1 VRFGLLVTGM
11 TYRHPSV
18 FAAEAMTIDHASGGR
33 LELSYGAAWF
43 EGEHQQLGIP
53 FPALKDRVDAFE
65 EAVQIV
71 RGLLTTDDFTFE
83 GRHFSVEHATLN
95 PKPVQ
100 QPHPPIWIG
109 ASGEHRMMPIAARY
123 ADVWHCFGGVGELS
137 EKSAKLTAMAEAAG
151 RDPGEITRAASLS
164 LEDDPEIIDRHVAR
178 WADAGFEY
186 LVCGWPAGGR
196 AQIESFAARH
206 LV

>member
-1 VRFGLLVTGM
+1 M
-11 TYRHPSV
+11 
-18 FAAEAMTIDHASGGR
+18 FAAEALTIDHASGGR

-43 EGEHQQLGIP
+43 EDEHRQLGIP

-109 ASGEHRMMPIAARY
+109 ASGEKRMMPIAARY
-123 ADVWHCFGGVGELS
+123 ADVWHCFGGTRELS
-137 EKSAKLTAMAEAAG
+137 EKSAKLSAMAEDAG
-151 RDPGEITRAASLS
+151 VIRRTSPGPRRSRSRTTPTPSPAASR
-164 LEDDPEIIDRHVAR
+164 DWDA
-178 WADAGFEY
+178 AGFEY
-186 LVCGWPAGGR
+186 LICGWPAGGR
-196 AQIESFAARH
+196 EQVEAFASSH
-206 LV
+206 L